1 VTAVPPLATA
11 ALELVDVHKRFDD
24 VEALRG
30 VTLDVEE
37 GEFVTLLGPSGCG
50 KSTLLRIVAGFET
63 PSAGRVTIA
72 GRDIA
77 SLPPERRPVNM
88 VFQRYALFP
97 HKDVWENVAFGLRV
111 SRVRPAELR
120 ERVREALKLVQL
132 DGLERRRTE
141 QLSGGQQ
148 QRVALARAIVNRP
161 ALLLLDEPLGAL
173 DLQLRKQMQLELR
186 SIHRRLGTTFIYVTH
201 DQEESLVMSDR
212 VVVINLG
219 VIEQAGAPGDVY
231 RRPVSRFVARF
242 IGETNLLEGI
252 AEGGVLRLDDVDAT
266 VPIDSAAAGPVA
278 LSVRPEHVRIDRGPT
293 LLTGILEDS
302 IFLGSLVRH
311 DVRVANGSVIRVQE
325 GPKDGAARR
334 RGESVGI
341 GWDIADAVVVTR

>member
-1 VTAVPPLATA
+1 
-11 ALELVDVHKRFDD
+11 VHKRFDD

-30 VTLDVEE
+30 VTLSVEE

-50 KSTLLRIVAGFET
+50 KSTLLRIVAGFDRPT
-63 PSAGRVTIA
+63 AGSVAIA
-72 GRDIA
+72 GRDVL

-111 SRVRPAELR
+111 SRVGGADLR
-120 ERVREALKLVQL
+120 ERVRDVITLVQL
-132 DGLERRRTE
+132 DGLERRGID

-148 QRVALARAIVNRP
+148 QRVALARAVVNRP

-186 SIHRRLGTTFIYVTH
+186 AVHRQLGTTFIYVTH

-212 VVVINLG
+212 VVVMKDGL
-219 VIEQAGAPGDVY
+219 IEQAGTPGDVY
-231 RRPVSRFVARF
+231 RRPASRFVARF
-242 IGETNLLEGI
+242 IGETNLLEGT
-252 AEGGVLRLDDVDAT
+252 ADGGVLRLHGLDAT
-266 VPIDSAAAGPVA
+266 VPIESAATGAVA
-278 LSVRPEHVRIDRGPT
+278 LSVRPEHVRIGAAPAH
-293 LLTGILEDS
+293 LTGVLEDS

-311 DVRVANGSVIRVQE
+311 DVRVNPATVIRVQE
-325 GPKDGAARR
+325 GPKEAARR
-334 RGESVGI
+334 RRGEQVAI
-341 GWDIADAVVVTR
+341 GWDTTDAVVVTR

>member
-1 VTAVPPLATA
+1 VSAPPAAA
-11 ALELVDVHKRFDD
+11 ALELVDVHKRFDA

-30 VTLDVEE
+30 VTLVVQE

-50 KSTLLRIVAGFET
+50 KSTLLRIVAGFDA
-63 PSAGRVTIA
+63 PSAGRVSIA
-72 GRDIA
+72 GRDVV

-111 SRVRPAELR
+111 SRVGAAELR
-120 ERVREALKLVQL
+120 ERVREAIALVQL
-132 DGLERRRTE
+132 EGLERRSVE

-148 QRVALARAIVNRP
+148 QRVALARAVVNRP

-186 SIHRRLGTTFIYVTH
+186 AVHRRLGTTFIYVTH

-212 VVVINLG
+212 VVVMNGG
-219 VIEQAGAPGDVY
+219 VIEQAGAPDDVY
-231 RRPVSRFVARF
+231 RRPASRFVARF
-242 IGETNLLEGI
+242 IGETNLLEGT
-252 AEGGVLRLDDVDAT
+252 AEGGMLRLEGIGAV
-266 VPIDSAAAGPVA
+266 VPIDSPAGGPAAV
-278 LSVRPEHVRIDRGPT
+278 SVRPEHVRIGAQPGLVRGV
-293 LLTGILEDS
+293 LEDS

-311 DVRVANGSVIRVQE
+311 DVRVGNGTVIRVQE
-325 GPKDGAARR
+325 GPKEAAARR
-334 RGESVGI
+334 RGESVEI
-341 GWDIADAVVVTR
+341 GWDVADAVVVTR